1 MRRITR
7 VGGAVLFVSAVI
19 AVSASP
25 AAAVTGIDLTVKSE
39 DRAPIVSG
47 DPGAEGRTIGYWG
60 KFVFTLDPQRTGSYR
75 ATCSW
80 LAPQE
85 GWTGNSSKRDNRIFC
100 TIVLSFRAIGAAA
113 DPLGTTMVAQ
123 GLMLRP
129 KHKDGLFTRPS
140 QRRLPITGAT
150 GSYGSTTGVIYA
162 KAVRMIRI
170 DLDA

>member
-60 KFVFTLDPQRTGSYR
+60 KFVFTLDS
-75 ATCSW
+75 
-80 LAPQE
+80 
-85 GWTGNSSKRDNRIFC
+85 
-100 TIVLSFRAIGAAA
+100 AA
-113 DPLGTTMVAQ
+113 DGKLPSDMLMARTAG
-123 GLMLRP
+123 GLDWQLQQAR
-129 KHKDGLFTRPS
+129 
-140 QRRLPITGAT
+140 
-150 GSYGSTTGVIYA
+150 
-162 KAVRMIRI
+162 
-170 DLDA
+170 